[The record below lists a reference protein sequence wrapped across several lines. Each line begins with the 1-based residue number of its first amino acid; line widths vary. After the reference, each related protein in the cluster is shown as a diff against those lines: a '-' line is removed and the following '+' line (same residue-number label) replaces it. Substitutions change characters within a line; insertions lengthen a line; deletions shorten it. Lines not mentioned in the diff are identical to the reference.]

1 MRQIF
6 TLVTAAIISL
16 ASANHIHAQR
26 FLHKLQDRAEDKI
39 LDEIFKEDE
48 KETPPGQETGKP
60 STSNTRGE
68 GLSASAI
75 DVPACIDAAS
85 ASYKSEKYTQ
95 SRNSVREALQGIE
108 LEIGKKVLESLPKSV
123 DDLSKQDDAD
133 RVTSSGINFA
143 GLMIEREYAKGD
155 QELRLIIAN
164 NSAWLTSVNLYLS
177 SGAYATTDEEQP
189 DYKKVTFQG
198 YQGVIEYDDNAGYKL
213 SVPFGQSSI
222 FVLNGINFS
231 NEQQVMNAAGKFSID
246 EIKKQLGEQ

>member
-1 MRQIF
+1 MKKIL
-6 TLVTAAIISL
+6 TLLTAAIIGL
-16 ASANHIHAQR
+16 ASANQIHAQR
-26 FLHKLQDRAEDKI
+26 FLNKLQDRAEDKI
-39 LDEIFKEDE
+39 LDEIFDEDE
-48 KETPPGQETGKP
+48 KEAPPDRETGKT

-95 SRNSVREALQGIE
+95 SRNSVREAIQGIE
-108 LEIGKKVLESLPKSV
+108 LEIGKKVLESLPQSV
-123 DDLSKQDDAD
+123 NDLSGQADAD

-155 QELRLIIAN
+155 QELRVVIAN

-177 SGAYATTDEEQP
+177 SGGYATTEEQP
-189 DYKKVTFQG
+189 DYKKITFQG
-198 YQGVIEYDDNAGYKL
+198 YQGVIEYDEGSGYKL

-246 EIKKQLGEQ
+246 NIKRQLGEQ